1 MMKCPWFLAYLLWKA
16 LKSWTVFAENNPDD
30 HQNEE
35 IYQTLIFLSV
45 IDGIPIGCQ
54 LNEGQL
60 ESRKSRIN
68 DAGNLGRLLKL
79 KIQYCVTLNVDME
92 DKLVNELVEIV
103 LNNNVKIIKIASKK

>member
-1 MMKCPWFLAYLLWKA
+1 MSMVSSTLVMKSSA
-16 LKSWTVFAENNPDD
+16 VFAENNPDD

-35 IYQTLIFLSV
+35 IYQTLIFLTV
-45 IDGIPIGCQ
+45 VDGIPIGCQ
-54 LNEGQL
+54 LNEGHL

-79 KIQYCVTLNVDME
+79 KIRYCVTLNVDME

-103 LNNNVKIIKIASKK
+103 LNNNVKIINKKASKI